1 MSDATPPPSWRNFHG
16 RRHGKTLRPTQRRH
30 VDELLPRLA
39 VPGVDPL
46 EHPVRKELDLDAL
59 FGGSREVW
67 LEVGTGGGEHIADRA
82 LAHPEFGLIGC
93 EPYINGVAM
102 LLGRIERMGIG
113 NIRIHPGDAR
123 DLIDLLP
130 DGALGRVYVL
140 YPDPWPKSR
149 HHKRRFICP
158 ENLTALA
165 RVMAPGSELRLA
177 TDIAEYVEHSLE
189 AVGAVDD
196 FSTAASAADW
206 HEPWEGWKSTRYEAK
221 ALREGRPPHYLIFK
235 RR

>member
-1 MSDATPPPSWRNFHG
+1 MTTATPPTSRRNFHV

-30 VDELLPRLA
+30 VQELLPLLA

-46 EHPVRKELDLDAL
+46 ENPVRNELDLSAL

-82 LAHPEFGLIGC
+82 LAHPEVGLIGC

-102 LLGRIERMGIG
+102 LLGRIERMGVD
-113 NIRIHPGDAR
+113 NVRIHPGDAR

-130 DGALGRVYVL
+130 DGSLGRVYVL
-140 YPDPWPKSR
+140 YPDPWPKAR
-149 HHKRRFICP
+149 HHKRRFMSP

-165 RVMAPGSELRLA
+165 RVMTSDAELRLA
-177 TDIAEYVEHSLE
+177 TDIADYVNHALE
-189 AVGAVDD
+189 AVTAVTD
-196 FSTAASAADW
+196 FSTDASAETW
-206 HEPWEGWKSTRYEAK
+206 HLPWDGWKSTRYEAK
-221 ALREGRPPHYLIFK
+221 ALREGRPPHYLVFT